1 MELSVDITRKQIEQL
16 MDDPGTELVIYYP
29 LQAWVGLE
37 EGVRVIVR
45 ISEQYLEE
53 NYTVQ

>member
-1 MELSVDITRKQIEQL
+1 MELSVDISREQIQRL

-29 LQAWVGLE
+29 LQAYPGLE